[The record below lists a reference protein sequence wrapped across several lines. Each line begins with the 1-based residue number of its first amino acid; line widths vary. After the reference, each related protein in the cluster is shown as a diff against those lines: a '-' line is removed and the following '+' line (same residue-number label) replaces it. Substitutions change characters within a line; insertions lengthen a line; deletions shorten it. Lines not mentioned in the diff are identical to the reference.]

1 MALWGLESLELE
13 SLMLESMK
21 LQVGSMRL
29 DSTVLEPVRL
39 EFPVPSESSDWQYY
53 STGMLWPHVSL
64 STQVE
69 QQIPCG
75 VLGWMSLLFP

>member
-1 MALWGLESLELE
+1 LELE